1 MSFIDDKTS
10 ESTPMKNKHS
20 NNQIMSQNSL
30 NGMNNSLNCDSD
42 NMLNDN
48 NSMEEYI
55 IHLTEKLKKLQD
67 QVQFLR
73 EGQEKN
79 EEKYSTMKKENST
92 LHNKINYLEEQ
103 IRDIEL
109 QSEDKRKEVE
119 QRFRE
124 SMARLEREKAQEL
137 ENCVTRICSLQ
148 KESVEAKE
156 EIKRHQQT
164 IERLQDLKEKLEI
177 EIHDKNDEIQS
188 LKDEIRKLKEIIRL
202 KNEER
207 DAIDSSLIEAL
218 NYELSSIERNH
229 NLFVNNNDHN
239 HQNNNH
245 DNDSEMYSSIHS
257 ELEQQLRILKDE
269 NKTLKENNEEL
280 TAQLLNNHLIE
291 GKSLLKEG
299 EAISSLAS
307 EISDLNLEQL
317 KTALREQQDV
327 NAKLR
332 SYIDGIL
339 LNIVENYPQL
349 LEVKSNGTAK
359 VAAVAKHQSSSTNN
373 GNRKRL

>member
-1 MSFIDDKTS
+1 LIF
-10 ESTPMKNKHS
+10 
-20 NNQIMSQNSL
+20 
-30 NGMNNSLNCDSD
+30 
-42 NMLNDN
+42 
-48 NSMEEYI
+48 
-55 IHLTEKLKKLQD
+55 
-67 QVQFLR
+67 R
-73 EGQEKN
+73 
-79 EEKYSTMKKENST
+79 
-92 LHNKINYLEEQ
+92 INYLEEQ

-137 ENCVTRICSLQ
+137 ENCVTRICALQ
-148 KESVEAKE
+148 KESLEAKE

-164 IERLQDLKEKLEI
+164 IERLHDLKEKLEF
-177 EIHDKNDEIQS
+177 EIVDKNDEIQS

-207 DAIDSSLIEAL
+207 DAIDSSLIEAI
-218 NYELSSIERNH
+218 NHELS
-229 NLFVNNNDHN
+229 FVNNNNDHN

-245 DNDSEMYSSIHS
+245 DIDGEMYSSIH
-257 ELEQQLRILKDE
+257 LEFQQQLQMLKDE

-317 KTALREQQDV
+317 KTALKEQQDV

-349 LEVKSNGTAK
+349 LEVKSNGNGKTAK
-359 VAAVAKHQSSSTNN
+359 VAAAAAKHQSSTNN
-373 GNRKRL
+373 GRL